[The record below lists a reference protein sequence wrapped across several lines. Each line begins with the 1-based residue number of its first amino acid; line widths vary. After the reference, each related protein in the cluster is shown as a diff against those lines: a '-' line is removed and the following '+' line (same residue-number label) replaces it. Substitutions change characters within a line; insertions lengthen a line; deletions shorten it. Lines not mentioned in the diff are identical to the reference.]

1 MRALLKGSGLRSAE
15 AFALQS
21 SCLSV
26 LLGLAGVLA
35 GEASPSRFEFT
46 EPHMGTQARVV
57 LYARSRAEAE
67 RASRAAFA
75 RIGQLDAALS
85 DYRSDSELMG
95 LVRSAGQGPVPVSR
109 DLFKVLA
116 HAQELAARSDGAFDV
131 TAGALTRLWRGAR
144 RLGELPSAERVA
156 RARQTSGFR
165 FLHLKEAPRTAE
177 LGAGVMLDV
186 GGIAKGFAA
195 DEALAILAQHGMS
208 SALVALGG
216 DMAMFGPPPGR
227 AAWTIDIAGLKVPGA
242 PILEPLPIV
251 NGAVSTS
258 GDAEQWM
265 EVAGVR
271 YSHILDPRSGWPLT
285 GRSSVTV
292 IARTGME
299 ADGLA
304 TALAVL
310 DLHAGRQLVDE
321 TSGAAAIWVRE
332 RDGRVT
338 VQRSS
343 RWPTVGE
350 EERRKKEEGRRKSK
364 EQGRRDGPEP
374 RTLTALNGALDA

>member
-1 MRALLKGSGLRSAE
+1 L
-15 AFALQS
+15 
-21 SCLSV
+21 CLCV
-26 LLGLAGVLA
+26 LLGLGEVLA
-35 GEASPSRFEFT
+35 GEAPSSRFELT

-57 LYARSRAEAE
+57 LYAHSRVEAE
-67 RASRAAFA
+67 GASRAAFA

-85 DYRSDSELMG
+85 DYRTNSELMG
-95 LVRSAGQGPVPVSR
+95 LVRSAGQGPVPVSH
-109 DLFKVLA
+109 DLFRVLA

-144 RLGELPSAERVA
+144 RLGELPSAERIA
-156 RARQTSGFR
+156 RARRTSGFR
-165 FLHLKEAPRTAE
+165 FLRLTETPRTAE
-177 LGAGVMLDV
+177 LAAGVMLDV

-195 DEALAILAQHGMS
+195 DEALAVLAQHGMS
-208 SALVALGG
+208 SALVAVGG
-216 DMAMFGPPPGR
+216 DMALSGPPPGR
-227 AAWTIDIAGLKVPGA
+227 AAWTIDIAGLKLPGA
-242 PILEPLPIV
+242 PTLEPLLMV
-251 NGAVSTS
+251 TGAVSTS

-265 EVAGVR
+265 DVAGVR

-292 IARTGME
+292 VARTGME

-310 DLHAGRQLVDE
+310 DLHAGRRLVDA
-321 TSGAAAIWVRE
+321 TPGAAAIWVRE

-343 RWPTVGE
+343 RWPLEG
-350 EERRKKEEGRRKSK
+350 RSKKEEGRRKSK
-364 EQGRRDGPEP
+364 DEQP
-374 RTLTALNGALDA
+374 